1 MREKLPEL
9 GVECRVI
16 PRLAIAGRA
25 VSASDVRQCVKDGDW
40 QHLQELVPKTTYD
53 WLRSDAAAPLPAL
66 RLLAQPPP
74 FLRGFDEAHQQDAFS
89 IPTPLTPLN

>member
-25 VSASDVRQCVKDGDW
+25 VSASDVRQCVKD
-40 QHLQELVPKTTYD
+40 
-53 WLRSDAAAPLPAL
+53 
-66 RLLAQPPP
+66 
-74 FLRGFDEAHQQDAFS
+74 
-89 IPTPLTPLN
+89 LTEHISKMLSAYLHH

>member
-40 QHLQELVPKTTYD
+40 QHLQKARAQGDVRLAPKRCRRAAACSAASRR
-53 WLRSDAAAPLPAL
+53 RSDRAAAA
-66 RLLAQPPP
+66 
-74 FLRGFDEAHQQDAFS
+74 
-89 IPTPLTPLN
+89 IPSRI